1 MMMKCRTPQQDT
13 TSSPKAPFYL
23 YKVNS
28 STDKRADDYKIFP
41 TPNKTQ
47 QQQQQQK
54 QQQPQ
59 TLQQHDYFPRYHQHQ
74 VEAADPIK
82 QLNSGFASNQAKK
95 SFLPPLS
102 SIFKFNPSPTIS
114 IIKEPQENGQVPWS
128 PASSTSS
135 SFSAVSSVSV
145 NTSNSTVSTNSSN
158 SLTSLIKI
166 PNHERARS
174 SSLPIVNENDYQ
186 SALTAPSNYKRH
198 KPSNSSMSITSIAS
212 SNSNCT
218 NISTSNT
225 SNTTNTTN
233 SNTNNNRYNSTSSS
247 MSIYSS
253 DDDDS
258 DSNMT
263 DKTIGS
269 GDASTENNGGSGNG
283 RNTFKCG
290 HPDCKY
296 RGTFLSKDYLRRH
309 IREQHRGAKGHV
321 CKGVNADGS
330 TWGCSKKFNRPYQL
344 VNHWKG
350 QRSLKRCGVP
360 KSELAKYGIM

>member
-1 MMMKCRTPQQDT
+1 MMMNFRTPQQDT
-13 TSSPKAPFYL
+13 TASPKAPFYL

-41 TPNKTQ
+41 TPNKKDQ
-47 QQQQQQK
+47 LS
-54 QQQPQ
+54 QQQPPPPPQ
-59 TLQQHDYFPRYHQHQ
+59 DYFPRYHQTQ
-74 VEAADPIK
+74 VESSDPIK
-82 QLNSGFASNQAKK
+82 QLNSGFASNKSKK

-102 SIFKFNPSPTIS
+102 SILKFNPTPTPS
-114 IIKEPQENGQVPWS
+114 IPIIQQPQENGQVPWS

-145 NTSNSTVSTNSSN
+145 NTSNSTVSTNSFN
-158 SLTSLIKI
+158 SLIPLIKV

-186 SALTAPSNYKRH
+186 SVLTAPGNNYKRH
-198 KPSNSSMSITSIAS
+198 KTSNSSMSIASIAS
-212 SNSNCT
+212 SNSTST
-218 NISTSNT
+218 N
-225 SNTTNTTN
+225 N
-233 SNTNNNRYNSTSSS
+233 SNNNRYNSASS

-263 DKTIGS
+263 EKTIGS
-269 GDASTENNGGSGNG
+269 GDVTVENNGNG

-321 CKGVNADGS
+321 CKGVNPDGS

-360 KSELAKYGIM
+360 KSELAKYGIV